1 MKPSPYNFCSAMPKS
16 LQRCVTSLSVSSKVP
31 SSSRKSMRSR
41 ADILPSLC
49 CRSRRSAP
57 PPSWASWS
65 RFFSSAIFS
74 SSFIGRHY
82 RRARSRLRPRGRGVK
97 QIQKFNFLFR
107 GQERSLKGIA
117 RQFSQVFIGEAE
129 RLLHQRV
136 LLNKRCLKHGWIVGV
151 EGQHQSLVEVAAHRM
166 LRKLGAA
173 ARPQIAGHAN
183 FNRNLAF
190 GQLFNQ
196 FRILRGSK
204 AVADAFRFEVQ
215 RAPNGLRPCILTSVG
230 REVKTVLRTARVG
243 ACEPL
248 WRTRT
253 LVAANAEGNYVAIA
267 KLDGEIEHALRF
279 LGAELANGI
288 EYPQ

>member
-1 MKPSPYNFCSAMPKS
+1 MPKS
-16 LQRCVTSLSVSSKVP
+16 WQRCVTSLSVSSKVP
-31 SSSRKSMRSR
+31 SSSRKSTRSR
-41 ADILPSLC
+41 GDILPSLC
-49 CRSRRSAP
+49 CRSRRCAP
-57 PPSWASWS
+57 PPSWANWS
-65 RFFSSAIFS
+65 RLFRSALLS

-82 RRARSRLRPRGRGVK
+82 RRGRSRLRPRGRGVK

-107 GQERSLKGIA
+107 GQERSLKRIA
-117 RQFSQVFIGEAE
+117 RQFSQVLIGEAE

-136 LLNKRCLKHGWIVGV
+136 LLNKRCSKHGWIVGV
-151 EGQHQSLVEVAAHRM
+151 EGQHQSLVEVAPHRM

-183 FNRNLAF
+183 FNRDLAF

-215 RAPNGLRPCILTSVG
+215 RAPYGFRPGIFTRVRREMKTALRG
-230 REVKTVLRTARVG
+230 ARVNPRK
-243 ACEPL
+243 PL
-248 WRTRT
+248 RRPTT

-267 KLDGEIEHALRF
+267 KVDGEIEHALS
-279 LGAELANGI
+279 LLCAELANGI